1 MPTVQINSKVQF
13 DLRDI
18 ISSMTEL
25 ELPDL
30 EQFRNQLNLI
40 IAQKKAPNLSKR
52 ETELLLK
59 INQVLSNE
67 QLSRYEALK
76 VKMEE
81 DNISLKE
88 HKELLSIV
96 KEMEVIDVVRLEALV
111 ELSQIRGISV
121 QQLMKDLGIKKDV

>member
-40 IAQKKAPNLSKR
+40 IAQKKAPSLSKR

-81 DNISLKE
+81 DNISVKE